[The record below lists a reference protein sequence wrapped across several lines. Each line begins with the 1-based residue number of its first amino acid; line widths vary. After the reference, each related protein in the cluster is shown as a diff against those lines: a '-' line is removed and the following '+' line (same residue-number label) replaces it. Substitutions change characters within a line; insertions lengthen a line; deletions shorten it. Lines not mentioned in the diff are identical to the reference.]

1 MQVQKE
7 ITIMSIIKVPLLEE
21 QLSENFCL
29 DPKAKEK
36 YRRGQTPILA
46 WLPKFRE
53 TAIKALKAVR
63 GRVRRS
69 SETWL
74 IASVL
79 YPQGIFH

>member
-21 QLSENFCL
+21 KLSENFCL

-46 WLPKFRE
+46 
-53 TAIKALKAVR
+53 
-63 GRVRRS
+63 
-69 SETWL
+69 
-74 IASVL
+74 
-79 YPQGIFH
+79 